1 MNKKPCEQ
9 TMKKTILFYFLFI
22 TNLCIC
28 QVKNGY
34 IQYGIVIN
42 KEFSGNELKEKDII
56 EAFRKA
62 NEAAEKVEY
71 TLNFNGGEA
80 YFFANPVLSQT
91 NIPLSGLVTI
101 GGGKLKYYQN
111 DKTKEYREFLDS
123 KKVGIA
129 ILNRQIKYEWTLLNE
144 SKMIDGYTCYKATS
158 PVMHQKNNFK
168 STDPKFNI
176 TAWYAPEIPVSFG
189 PVGYGG
195 LPGLILELQFYTQ
208 TFYAKKT
215 NLNLDKT
222 PEIDKLTEPKAISE
236 ETYMEMYRGT
246 LNKAQ
251 LEATQE

>member
-1 MNKKPCEQ
+1 
-9 TMKKTILFYFLFI
+9 MKKIILFYFLFI

-28 QVKNGY
+28 QVKTGS

-42 KEFSGNELKEKDII
+42 KELPGNELKEKDFV

-71 TLNFNGGEA
+71 TLNFNDEEA
-80 YFFANPVLSQT
+80 SFFANPILSET
-91 NIPLSGLVTI
+91 NIPLSGLVVI

-111 DKTKEYREFLDS
+111 EKTKEYREFLDS

-129 ILNRQIKYEWTLLNE
+129 ILNRYIKYEWTLLNE
-144 SKMIDGYTCYKATS
+144 TKMIDGYTCYKATS
-158 PVMHQKNNFK
+158 PSINAKNNTK
-168 STDPKFNI
+168 NTDPKFNI
-176 TAWYAPEIPVSFG
+176 IAWYAPEIPVTYG
-189 PVGYGG
+189 PAGYGG
-195 LPGLILELQFYTQ
+195 LPGLILELQFYAQ
-208 TFYAKKT
+208 TFYAKKI

-236 ETYMEMYRGT
+236 ETYMEIYRGT
-246 LNKAQ
+246 LTKVQ